1 MAIDR
6 LAAEKAIG
14 DFLRALGVSDDNELG
29 LADTPRRVVDAYAD
43 DLLSGYSVD
52 LERLLEEGSEPTGTR
67 DLGVVVIRGI
77 DVTTLCPH
85 HLMPSTGAAT
95 VAYLPGTRLLGLGT
109 VARLVDAH
117 ARRLSL
123 QENIGERVV
132 DALVAHGARGA
143 YCRIELSHSC
153 LSARGARQTR
163 ARVATVASKGE
174 LARPEG
180 RAELQLALENEQ
192 RG

>member
-1 MAIDR
+1 MSIDR
-6 LAAEKAIG
+6 LAAERAIG
-14 DFLRALGVSDDNELG
+14 DFLRALGVSDDAHPD
-29 LADTPRRVVDAYAD
+29 LADTPRRVVDAYVD

-52 LERLLEEGSEPTGTR
+52 LERLLAEGSEPSGAR
-67 DLGVVVIRGI
+67 ELGVVVIRGI

-85 HLMPSTGAAT
+85 HLMPSMGEAT
-95 VAYLPGTRLLGLGT
+95 VAYLPGARLLGLGT
-109 VARLVDAH
+109 VARLLDAH

-132 DALVAHGARGA
+132 DALVCQGARGA
-143 YCRIELSHSC
+143 YCKIELSHSC

-163 ARVATVASKGE
+163 ARVTTVASKGE

-180 RAELQLALENEQ
+180 RAELQLALEGGQ